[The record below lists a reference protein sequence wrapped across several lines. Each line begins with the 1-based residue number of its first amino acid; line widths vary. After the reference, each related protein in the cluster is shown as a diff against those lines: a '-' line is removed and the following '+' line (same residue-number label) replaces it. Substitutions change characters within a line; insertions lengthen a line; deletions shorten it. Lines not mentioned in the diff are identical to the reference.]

1 MASMVRK
8 MKRNMLKN
16 ELGTNNISEE
26 FHLRYGYKPNKDKKA
41 LKGFFRWLKKKRKN
55 AHKKARLNKL
65 KRSNKNE
72 II

>member
-16 ELGTNNISEE
+16 ELGNNNISEE
-26 FHLRYGYKPNKDKKA
+26 FHLRYGYKPNKDKKV
-41 LKGFFRWLKKKRKN
+41 LKGFFRWLKKKSKN
-55 AHKKARLNKL
+55 AHKKARL
-65 KRSNKNE
+65 KRKEKMLNE

>member
-1 MASMVRK
+1 MSMIRK
-8 MKRNMLKN
+8 IKRDMLKR

-26 FHLRYGYKPNKDKKA
+26 FHLRYGYKPNKDKKV

-65 KRSNKNE
+65 KRSNENGN
-72 II
+72 I